1 MAVNTELKSL
11 IDQANA
17 RANSLRSDAAT
28 AISNATSLI
37 ASAGSELPRPI
48 TIQDLPS
55 DPSMVEVPN
64 PPNIERVSFPSMPAM
79 PTRPSMLPV
88 SIAFPNAPSAPSISV
103 AVTEPNRPG
112 NAPSFSKVAPTINTS
127 FPIPAQPSA
136 FVGSAP
142 GAVSVTL
149 PDAPSINM
157 PSFSGSKPTDV
168 GNAPDA
174 SAAFSS
180 AWSGASASFVAMA
193 SSQVD
198 AFMQKANPQY
208 ASQLD
213 ALESK
218 LAEFI
223 SGQTETGMS
232 PAVEQAIYARSQS
245 RQDAESRRVADEAIN
260 RAARM
265 GFTMPSG
272 ALMGAVQKARQAAA
286 DNNAQAS
293 REIVV
298 MKADLQQKNLQFAL
312 STSAQLRQTMVNA
325 WLSYHSNIIQLNGQ
339 ATQYAQAVADALV
352 KTYGLAVDAFRAR
365 LEAYKADAAVFETL
379 VRASLAEIE
388 VYKAKMDGE
397 LAKVKV
403 NEAQVQVFKAQ
414 VDAHTSA
421 VQAYRANIDA
431 IATLASLEK
440 TKLDAFETEVRAFTS
455 QVEAH
460 RAEWQAYSAS
470 WNGQEA
476 KVNAELAKV
485 KVYAAQ
491 ADGFKAHVSAEG
503 MKADATA
510 KTNDTNLRAYEAEV
524 RAWAEQVRAYA
535 AEVTARIDAQKSLVG
550 AYQVGSQAA
559 LGQANALSE
568 RYRAL
573 ATVRQSQSEL
583 ESRNILETA
592 KIRLSA
598 MDASADTSIS
608 AAQVL
613 RGLAEST
620 MAGINTLV
628 TVKEDFTA

>member
-1 MAVNTELKSL
+1 
-11 IDQANA
+11 
-17 RANSLRSDAAT
+17 
-28 AISNATSLI
+28 
-37 ASAGSELPRPI
+37 
-48 TIQDLPS
+48 
-55 DPSMVEVPN
+55 
-64 PPNIERVSFPSMPAM
+64 
-79 PTRPSMLPV
+79 
-88 SIAFPNAPSAPSISV
+88 
-103 AVTEPNRPG
+103 
-112 NAPSFSKVAPTINTS
+112 
-127 FPIPAQPSA
+127 
-136 FVGSAP
+136 
-142 GAVSVTL
+142 
-149 PDAPSINM
+149 
-157 PSFSGSKPTDV
+157 
-168 GNAPDA
+168 
-174 SAAFSS
+174 
-180 AWSGASASFVAMA
+180 MA

-213 ALESK
+213 ALETK

-245 RQDAESRRVADEAIN
+245 RQDAESRRVADEAIS

-272 ALMGAVQKARQAAA
+272 ALMGSVQKARQAAA
-286 DNNAQAS
+286 DNNATAS

-365 LEAYKADAAVFETL
+365 LEAYKADASVFETL

-460 RAEWQAYSAS
+460 RAEWQAYSAA